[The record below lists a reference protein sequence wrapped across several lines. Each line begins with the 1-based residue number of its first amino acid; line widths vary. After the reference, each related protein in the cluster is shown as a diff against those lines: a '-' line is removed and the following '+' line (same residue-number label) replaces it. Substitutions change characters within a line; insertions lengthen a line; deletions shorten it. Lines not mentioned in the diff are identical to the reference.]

1 MATEAFIQKR
11 DVSWDIS
18 VGGSTVQIRVLGSTD
33 ATPPLELVRQ
43 ALERL
48 TRDLW
53 RLVEP
58 VDESVDAPTGARSA
72 YTNNLSAQVK
82 QNYKP

>member
-48 TRDLW
+48 TR
-53 RLVEP
+53 
-58 VDESVDAPTGARSA
+58 VDDMEIPIGTITTMPPTGARSA